1 MKVAILGIS
10 IGLLVCFVVSPYFA
24 LWNLSHLSGI
34 ESALQD
40 IRNELK
46 KRGTDHE

>member
-1 MKVAILGIS
+1 MKEVILGIG
-10 IGLLVCFVVSPYFA
+10 IGLLVCLVLSPYFS

-34 ESALQD
+34 ESAIRD

-46 KRGTDHE
+46 KRGAGHD